1 MLLPL
6 NCAFV
11 CGRRESCGLLL
22 IFEELG
28 VSGLDASKALGN
40 LNSAAMQCMYADTS
54 ECRLE
59 SVCCSCPGPGPWAEM
74 SERLDLPPVCLLG
87 ERRAIPVLL
96 KTTTTKQLERPCYY
110 VEFQFNLSE
119 GDMPTPPH

>member
-40 LNSAAMQCMYADTS
+40 LNSAAMQCVYADTS
-54 ECRLE
+54 ECRCE
-59 SVCCSCPGPGPWAEM
+59 SVQ
-74 SERLDLPPVCLLG
+74 VC
-87 ERRAIPVLL
+87 VLL
-96 KTTTTKQLERPCYY
+96 TSRAWALDRNVREAGPATSLPSWSPTFLKRGEPSLCY
-110 VEFQFNLSE
+110 
-119 GDMPTPPH
+119 